1 MNPTLNPGASLSAK
15 KLDMTFGAAYG
26 VEAKAEGVV
35 TKNPLS
41 SAEALEERERLLMTT
56 KEREQKARET
66 PIAKSLFDFKGNSK
80 FKLEHQQFAGN
91 HNLN

>member
-1 MNPTLNPGASLSAK
+1 M
-15 KLDMTFGAAYG
+15 
-26 VEAKAEGVV
+26 

-41 SAEALEERERLLMTT
+41 SAEALEEREKLLMTT

-80 FKLEHQQFAGN
+80 FKLEQQQSGGK
-91 HNLN
+91 

>member
-1 MNPTLNPGASLSAK
+1 MNPSLNPAASLSAK
-15 KLDMTFGAAYG
+15 KLDMTFGAVYG
-26 VEAKAEGVV
+26 AESKADGVV

-41 SAEALEERERLLMTT
+41 SAEALEEREKLLMTT

-80 FKLEHQQFAGN
+80 FKLEQQQSGGK
-91 HNLN
+91 

>member
-1 MNPTLNPGASLSAK
+1 MSAK

-26 VEAKAEGVV
+26 VEAKADGVV

-56 KEREQKARET
+56 KERE
-66 PIAKSLFDFKGNSK
+66 
-80 FKLEHQQFAGN
+80 
-91 HNLN
+91 